1 VQLPKKSAGDAIAL
15 YYVWKK
21 HGSHAKPKLPEGNR
35 SPSDDYFGLTGPDVS
50 NETLTLLDRLKSESR
65 RLLRLHATLM
75 RVLTRA
81 CLSASIERQLCMQD
95 YFDAARSLCPSRPSS
110 QGPDRKRLKA
120 MELYG
125 LQRLPHTHR
134 AITGLSPLKSH
145 SVLGP
150 SRCLKS
156 FGLLLLR
163 SLTRCC
169 GTAGN
174 AADSWTPFEIRVF
187 EVAIEC
193 YGKEFHRIAEA
204 VRALHCLMMSTLNEN
219 VDVEHRPNQIGSKTC
234 RDVVAF
240 YYVWKKDSY
249 YQLVKNRWEK
259 RNEATQLIKKST

>member
-1 VQLPKKSAGDAIAL
+1 MQLPNKSAGDAIAL

-50 NETLTLLDRLKSESR
+50 NETLTLLDRLKSASR
-65 RLLRLHATLM
+65 RLPRLHAT
-75 RVLTRA
+75 VVFALTRT

-134 AITGLSPLKSH
+134 SMTALSPLKSL

-150 SRCLKS
+150 LRCLKS
-156 FGLLLLR
+156 CGLVLLA
-163 SLTRCC
+163 SLTILLW
-169 GTAGN
+169 
-174 AADSWTPFEIRVF
+174 D
-187 EVAIEC
+187 
-193 YGKEFHRIAEA
+193 
-204 VRALHCLMMSTLNEN
+204 
-219 VDVEHRPNQIGSKTC
+219 
-234 RDVVAF
+234 
-240 YYVWKKDSY
+240 
-249 YQLVKNRWEK
+249 RW
-259 RNEATQLIKKST
+259 